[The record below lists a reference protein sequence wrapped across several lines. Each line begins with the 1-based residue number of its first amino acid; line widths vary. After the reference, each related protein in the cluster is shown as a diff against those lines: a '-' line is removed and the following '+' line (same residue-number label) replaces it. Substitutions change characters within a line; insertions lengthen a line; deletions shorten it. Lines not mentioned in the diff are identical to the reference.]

1 VMGAVVFPGGYEGIG
16 SFVGI
21 GSRGTLPGKGVG
33 NVARRYGLLPS
44 LPARGTPLLAFVTP

>member
-1 VMGAVVFPGGYEGIG
+1 MGAVVFPGGYEGIG